1 MLLCRN
7 NAIKNTHVITQNWVK
22 HRVWHTDPWPD
33 LTRPKSMPPRDNLCL
48 ERFRW
53 YSRRESEAGAKSTI
67 HKRYSHVFSHRQT
80 NRSETHRPS
89 LTEYTTIWQAWRTS
103 STAQLSVPRH
113 NLSFGSHAFCI
124 SAPII
129 WNSLFLHTLQ
139 FQTLSSFRRRW
150 KTHYTFS
157 QPTLPPGAHR
167 QYDTILFWYFGVVQ
181 ISYLLTYLLTYNLS
195 G

>member
-1 MLLCRN
+1 MPW
-7 NAIKNTHVITQNWVK
+7 KNTHVKTQNWVK

-80 NRSETHRPS
+80 NRSEMHRPS

-150 KTHYTFS
+150 KTHILSVSLRCPLAPIANTTRFCS
-157 QPTLPPGAHR
+157 DTLGLYKSA
-167 QYDTILFWYFGVVQ
+167 T
-181 ISYLLTYLLTYNLS
+181 YLLTYLLTIYLVK
-195 G
+195 